1 MIDIIICEDIYNQR
15 KHFWDEYP
23 QNIKHWGPNI
33 DYVMFIDENGNG
45 GQITDIFNK
54 IINNEEIDDNSR
66 YFTITGCIFE
76 KDEYFCSKKEI
87 QNLKIKYWN
96 NGMYY
101 DTKDKKNKCVCLHSR
116 EIRRHDKAFN
126 DKLIDYSNFIND
138 LSQILDGIN
147 CKIISVTI
155 DLVTYLKNGYLQNVY
170 ETAFDFLLERYIYA
184 TKNGKKGIIML
195 EARGKE
201 EDKKL
206 LKHIYEI
213 IYNKGRKNISTNE
226 LISKIDGV
234 YFNPKWNEEYSAT
247 YIGLEITDLFS
258 YPIHQYVKY
267 KKENLSFNVL
277 KSKLDGYPEFI
288 NKGIKIFPK

>member
-1 MIDIIICEDIYNQR
+1 MGDKMNDISKQR
-15 KHFWDEYP
+15 KHFWYEYP
-23 QNIKHWGPNI
+23 QKIKRWGPNI

-54 IINNEEIDDNSR
+54 IINTEDIDDNSR

-76 KDEYFCSKKEI
+76 KTEYFCSKKEI
-87 QNLKIKYWN
+87 QNLKNKYWN

-126 DKLIDYSNFIND
+126 DKLIDYSSFIND
-138 LSQILDGIN
+138 LSKTLDGIN

-155 DLVTYLKNGYLQNVY
+155 DLVTYVKNGYLQNVY
-170 ETAFDFLLERYIYA
+170 KTAFDFLLERYIYA

-206 LKHIYEI
+206 LKHIYDI
-213 IYNKGRKNISTNE
+213 IYNKGRKNISTME

-247 YIGLEITDLFS
+247 YVGLEITDLFS

-277 KSKLDGYPEFI
+277 KSKLDGYPDFI
-288 NKGIKIFPK
+288 NKGVKIFPKE